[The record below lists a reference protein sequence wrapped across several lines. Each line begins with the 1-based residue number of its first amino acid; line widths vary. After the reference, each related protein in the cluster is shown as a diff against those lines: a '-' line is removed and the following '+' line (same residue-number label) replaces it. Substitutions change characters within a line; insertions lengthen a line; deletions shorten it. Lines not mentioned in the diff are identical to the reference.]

1 MIKRFIDYVLFILI
15 FPFFLIL
22 HIIISFL
29 IKLDSEGPV
38 FFKQKRI
45 GKNGKEFIMYKYR
58 TMLINGD
65 DILEEYL
72 KYHPEEKKYYEKYH
86 KYENDPRITK
96 IGKIL
101 RSTSLDEL
109 PQIFNVLKGD
119 MSFIGPR
126 PYLPNEILKLKE
138 YKYIILSVKP
148 GITGLW
154 QVSGRNNLT
163 FKARIKL
170 DLFYV
175 KNWSI
180 KLDFIILLKTIKVVI
195 LKKGAK

>member
-1 MIKRFIDYVLFILI
+1 MIKRFIDYILFILI

>member
-1 MIKRFIDYVLFILI
+1 MVKRFIDYLLFILI

-22 HIIISFL
+22 HIIIFFL
-29 IKLDSEGPV
+29 IKLDSDGPV

-72 KYHPEEKKYYEKYH
+72 KCHPEEKEYYEKYH

-109 PQIFNVLKGD
+109 PQIFNVLKGE

-126 PYLPNEILKLKE
+126 PYLPNEIFKLRE

-163 FKARIKL
+163 FKERIKL

-180 KLDFIILLKTIKVVI
+180 KLDFIILLKTIKIVI